1 MFEVCVK
8 SDFKASH
15 QLRYLNGEC
24 ERLHGH
30 NWLVEVIAERK
41 ELDVVG
47 VVIDFEVL
55 KKRLAEV
62 LKPFDHARLNYVP
75 PFDKVNPTAENVA
88 RYLHDKLMEYPDI
101 KDSCRIKRVTVG
113 EAEDMVASYLPDS
126 SFLSGM

>member
-30 NWLVEVIAERK
+30 NWLVEVVVECNQVDA
-41 ELDVVG
+41 VG

-55 KKRLAEV
+55 KKKLAEV
-62 LKPFDHARLNYVP
+62 LKPFDHARLNYAP
-75 PFDKVNPTAENVA
+75 PFDTVNPTAENVA
-88 RYLHDKLMEYPDI
+88 RYIHDQLIEYPEI
-101 KDSCRIKRVTVG
+101 KGSARVKRVTVG
-113 EAEDMVASYLPDS
+113 EAEDMTASYIPQ
-126 SFLSGM
+126 